1 MWLNVIADPV
11 MVTRKWLRLLVVP
24 VFLVCACSGNSN
36 APITPTPTPTPPPP
50 TPPPTAP
57 TMFLAGAGDI
67 ADCRTETEGG
77 NRGGPAEATAKL
89 IDRMTEAFVFTMGDN
104 AYFFG
109 NQAEYNNCYKPR
121 WGRFLSR
128 TYPSPGNHEYENGT
142 NGNGYFDFF
151 GSRPVGDRG
160 GFYSYTL
167 GNWHIIALNSGP
179 ALPVSI
185 ATEQY
190 QWLKR
195 DLEANKGT
203 ATARCTLAYWH
214 HPVFT
219 SGPSGGSNGIM
230 RDVFQ
235 LLWENG
241 ADVIVNGHDH
251 LYERFFPQ
259 DYLGVRGTAANG
271 ITQYI
276 VGTGGAPLYDFGP
289 ALPNSA
295 SKLKTFGVIYFT
307 LRDVGWDS
315 VFVEAGTEA
324 RLDPTSTLCH

>member
-1 MWLNVIADPV
+1 
-11 MVTRKWLRLLVVP
+11 MVTRKWLRLFVVP
-24 VFLVCACSGNSN
+24 AFLVCACSGNSN
-36 APITPTPTPTPPPP
+36 TPVAPTPNPPVTPPVTPPPP
-50 TPPPTAP
+50 SAP

-67 ADCRTETEGG
+67 ADCR
-77 NRGGPAEATAKL
+77 
-89 IDRMTEAFVFTMGDN
+89 TEAFVFTMGDN

-179 ALPVSI
+179 ALPVSV

-190 QWLKR
+190 QWLQR
-195 DLEANKGT
+195 DLNEYKNVK
-203 ATARCTLAYWH
+203 CTLAYWH

-219 SGPSGGSNGIM
+219 SGPSAGSNGIM
-230 RDVFQ
+230 RDVFK

-295 SKLKTFGVIYFT
+295 TKLKTFGVIYFT

-324 RLDPTSTLCH
+324 RLDPTSNLCH